1 MTGSNAHKTG
11 AARGRTRGQR
21 DDGFSIVELLIAVF
35 IIGLLVSISLVVIA
49 KARRSAQM
57 ARVKSDFVAVGMA
70 LDQFKADHKALPG
83 MVPVPPGVDSN
94 NALAY
99 CLMSPEDATV
109 DGADGPGFRVQK
121 GAPTT
126 KKWPAYLD
134 SSKFKVV
141 RSPTL
146 PDGTKVNRGTGW
158 ELLDAYD
165 MPIVYLPRRKPAVR
179 PDRGLIRGFP
189 NPASIGA
196 YDVLDVNG
204 LLDVLAT
211 GDARKGLLM
220 ALGDRDA
227 NSSIDVGEKANFQGD
242 YVLMSAG
249 PDAAYF
255 TGTKAAD
262 FQKADDVYNFDR

>member
-1 MTGSNAHKTG
+1 MTGRNAQS
-11 AARGRTRGQR
+11 TRGNGG
-21 DDGFSIVELLIAVF
+21 DGFSIVELLIAIF

-70 LDQFKADHKALPG
+70 LDQFKADHKAYPG
-83 MVPVPPGVDSN
+83 IIPNIPPGVDQS

-121 GAPTT
+121 NAPNT

-141 RSPTL
+141 KEPTL
-146 PDGTKVNRGTGW
+146 PDGRKVQRGSGGW

-165 MPIVYLPRRKPAVR
+165 MPIVYMPRRRPAVR
-179 PDRGLIRGFP
+179 PDVALLGYYSRNGL
-189 NPASIGA
+189 GA
-196 YDVLDVNG
+196 YDLD
-204 LLDVLAT
+204 DVVGIVA
-211 GDARKGLLM
+211 DQKGLEDAIRR
-220 ALGDRDA
+220 ALGDA
-227 NSSIDVGEKANFQGD
+227 NKPNPNNKIDPGETANFSGD
-242 YVLMSAG
+242 YILMSAG
-249 PDAAYF
+249 PDGAYF
-255 TGTKAAD
+255 TGSDATA